1 MEWRGSDSSASRL
14 IIVCV
19 FNFCMEIAAKTSNS
33 PWFQSLS
40 HYLQPLATP
49 MLLGLYLLALYN
61 LATAFLPLIKTKD
74 ELTDIALTPAQR
86 ALLGLDPNATPP
98 PTPGTKYIT
107 PPRYPRSPT
116 PRTISPANRNSSNYS
131 TPSPSSGKERSGSPA
146 ASPLWQK
153 ATSNARDPARRSS
166 YGSPSPLGPAFGG
179 RDGSIMGAPST
190 PSPTGRGAT
199 VGLNS
204 KWLYDKGRSSS
215 GSRSMYAGSSLVGN

>member
-1 MEWRGSDSSASRL
+1 
-14 IIVCV
+14 
-19 FNFCMEIAAKTSNS
+19 
-33 PWFQSLS
+33 
-40 HYLQPLATP
+40 
-49 MLLGLYLLALYN
+49 MLLVLCLLAVYN
-61 LATAFLPLIKTKD
+61 LAMASLPLIKTKD

-86 ALLGLDPNATPP
+86 ALLGLNPNATPP

-131 TPSPSSGKERSGSPA
+131 TPSPSSGRERSGSPT

-166 YGSPSPLGPAFGG
+166 YGSPSPLGPGLGG
-179 RDGSIMGAPST
+179 RDAHILGAPST

-215 GSRSMYAGSSLVGN
+215 GSRSMYAGSTLAGN

>member
-1 MEWRGSDSSASRL
+1 MQL
-14 IIVCV
+14 KQV
-19 FNFCMEIAAKTSNS
+19 NS

-40 HYLQPLATP
+40 HYFEPFSTP
-49 MLLGLYLLALYN
+49 VLLILCLLALYN
-61 LATAFLPLIKTKD
+61 LVVAFLPLIKTKD
-74 ELTDIALTPAQR
+74 ELTDITLTPTQR

-98 PTPGTKYIT
+98 PTPGTRYIT

-131 TPSPSSGKERSGSPA
+131 TPSPSPGRERGDSPA

-153 ATSNARDPARRSS
+153 ATSNARDPVRRSS
-166 YGSPSPLGPAFGG
+166 YGSPSPLGPGFGG
-179 RDGSIMGAPST
+179 RDGSILGAPST

-204 KWLYDKGRSSS
+204 KWLYDKGRRSS